1 MAITTRMIRASI
13 ETYLSHAP
21 DESHRLARLL
31 AAADTSADLTC
42 RKEYRGHVTCGA
54 VVLDAA
60 GRVLHL
66 HHNALNRWLL
76 PGGHLEPSDETLPG
90 AALREVAEE
99 TGIVATS
106 LAPLDG
112 FESRPFDIDVHPI
125 PANLAKEEAAHW
137 HFDLR
142 YVFQVTA
149 VPQVRLQAEEV
160 SFFDWLDPESVP
172 SSEIR
177 AKLGRVA

>member
-1 MAITTRMIRASI
+1 MAIAAEAIRSTVAA
-13 ETYLSHAP
+13 YLDCVP
-21 DESHRLARLL
+21 DERDRLARLIVAL
-31 AAADTSADLTC
+31 NTSADLTC

-54 VVLDAA
+54 VVLDSG
-60 GRVLHL
+60 GRVLHI

-106 LAPLDG
+106 LAPLG
-112 FESRPFDIDVHPI
+112 GSESRPFDIDVHPI
-125 PANLAKEEAAHW
+125 PASLAKGEEAHW

-142 YVFQVTA
+142 YAFQITA
-149 VPQVRLQAEEV
+149 APQVRLQADEV
-160 SFFDWLDPESVP
+160 SCFDWLAPGTVP

-177 AKLGRVA
+177 AKLA